1 MHRILQQKHFW
12 RYSYKSIS
20 EYVQNCEM
28 CKPNASPITTFE
40 KPYKV
45 LAPWNEIEFHQLKPS
60 QLSPEDH
67 LLLVIYDPASAWVS
81 AAAVLKPCSCD
92 VAEFLFE
99 NFCNYGVALCTVYG
113 FNSFEFMELKEE

>member
-1 MHRILQQKHFW
+1 MGLKKC
-12 RYSYKSIS
+12 SYKSIS

-28 CKPNASPITTFE
+28 CKSNASPITTFE

>member
-28 CKPNASPITTFE
+28 CKSNASPITTFE

-45 LAPWNEIEFHQLKPS
+45 LVPWNEIEFHQLKPS

-67 LLLVIYDPASAWVS
+67 LLLVFYDPASAWVS

>member
-1 MHRILQQKHFW
+1 
-12 RYSYKSIS
+12 
-20 EYVQNCEM
+20 M
-28 CKPNASPITTFE
+28 CKSNASPIITFE

-60 QLSPEDH
+60 QPSPEDH